1 MEIKSVCNT
10 ILVGLMCVSSPT
22 QAVGTGRSELA
33 SAMGIKGGGGG
44 GGQGKFFGRS
54 DLSFGHHSV
63 HVRVLLL
70 GFLYFLLTFS
80 PIVQEAGWA
89 VKLGLGAVF

>member
-33 SAMGIKGGGGG
+33 SAMGIKGGGGPG
-44 GGQGKFFGRS
+44 AGGQGKFFGRS
-54 DLSFGHHSV
+54 DLSFGLFGHHSV
-63 HVRVLLL
+63 HVRVRSPPR
-70 GFLYFLLTFS
+70 FFIFS
-80 PIVQEAGWA
+80 PNFFTNSSGSWVGS
-89 VKLGLGAVF
+89 